1 MRTYFQID
9 SLETVYGNFRLGPI
23 SLQMQQNEY
32 IVILG
37 PTGCGKTS
45 LLQSLAG
52 TFGRAKGKISLDGR
66 DISILP
72 AQKRTIGYVTQM
84 GDLFPHLTVK
94 ENIAF
99 GLSYKKLAKTEKH
112 TLLDRYLELFGLE
125 ELAKQSAA
133 TLSGGES
140 KKTAMARSLI
150 VEPKILLLDEP
161 LGMLDH
167 NGRKDMLQILKI
179 IHDELQTTTI
189 HVTHDR
195 HEAWSIAQTCAVMN
209 NGRIVQTGSVSELF
223 RKPKSR
229 FVAEFLGGTNIF
241 KAVFE
246 DSIARLPWATLK
258 LPSKPS
264 APEGWVLLRPESIH
278 LSSDDKTAKTK
289 GAVVGLRDFGE
300 YIEFDIQVAETVT
313 LKVHSSIEKANHM
326 VIGQPVFLDWM
337 DESIHTF
344 FEE

>member
-1 MRTYFQID
+1 M
-9 SLETVYGNFRLGPI
+9 YGNFHLGPL
-23 SLQMQQNEY
+23 SLEMGQNEY

-45 LLQSLAG
+45 LLQSVAG
-52 TFGRAKGKISLDGR
+52 TYGGVKGKIFLDGH

-72 AQKRTIGYVTQM
+72 PQKRNIGYVTQM

-99 GLSYKKLAKTEKH
+99 GLSYQNLTRVEKKE
-112 TLLDRYLELFGLE
+112 RLERFTDLFGLAK
-125 ELAKQSAA
+125 LADQSAV

-140 KKTAMARSLI
+140 KRTAMARSLI
-150 VEPKILLLDEP
+150 LEPRILLLDEP
-161 LGMLDH
+161 LGMLDY
-167 NGRKDMLQILKI
+167 NGRKDMLQILKM
-179 IHDELQTTTI
+179 IHDEFQTTTI

-195 HEAWSIAQTCAVMN
+195 HEAWSIARTCAVMN

-223 RKPKSR
+223 RRPQSC

-246 DSIARLPWATLK
+246 DTSATLPWATFK
-258 LPSKPS
+258 LSLKPS
-264 APEGWVLLRPESIH
+264 APEGWVLIRPESIH
-278 LSSDDKTAKTK
+278 LTSEDKIPKAKGPVT
-289 GAVVGLRDFGE
+289 GLRDFGE
-300 YIEFDIQVAETVT
+300 YIEIDVRVAESVI
-313 LKVHSSIEKANHM
+313 LKVHSSIEQASNTT
-326 VIGQPVFLDWM
+326 IGQTISLDWT

-344 FEE
+344 FEA